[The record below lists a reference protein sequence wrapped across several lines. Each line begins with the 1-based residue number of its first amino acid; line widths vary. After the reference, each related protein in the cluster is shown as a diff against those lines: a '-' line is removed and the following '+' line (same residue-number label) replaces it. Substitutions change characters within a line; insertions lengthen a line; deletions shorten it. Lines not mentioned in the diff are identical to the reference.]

1 MFELTRHIESLLLR
15 NDCVIVPHLGGFVT
29 SFRPARWVREEN
41 LFLPPT
47 RSVGFNAHLT
57 INDGLL
63 TQSYMQAADVSYPDA
78 QRLVERDVEHVKD
91 VLLREGEFTFD
102 GIGKLLQR
110 LDGHYDFIPIEAGV
124 ISPELYGLDAVSVPL
139 IHRADERTP
148 RKGKAWKAGL
158 RLSPRRRRPSRAAVR
173 RIGRSTLHIAAV
185 AAVTLLLYF
194 AWATP
199 VQLSPTHTGR
209 EANMAGSLVF
219 SDARPTAQASG
230 NAGSLAEKTIA
241 VTESPVAA
249 RGTTNAATLTP
260 AAGNAAKHEAA
271 AQPEKTQQ
279 PGYTLVLASAVSMK
293 NAQAY
298 VARLKERGYA
308 DAAVYKR
315 HKMVRVI
322 FGHYASEPEAFK
334 ALKRL
339 NGQEEF
345 AEAWVLPLP

>member
-29 SFRPARWVREEN
+29 SFRPARWIREEN

-47 RSVGFNAHLT
+47 RSVGFNSHLT

-63 TQSYMQAADVSYPDA
+63 TQSYMQAADISYPDA

-91 VLLREGEFTFD
+91 ILLREGEFTFD

-139 IHRADERTP
+139 VHRSDERAPQKSRT
-148 RKGKAWKAGL
+148 WKTGL
-158 RLSPRRRRPSRAAVR
+158 HHFTRSRRPSRTTVR
-173 RIGRSTLHIAAV
+173 RVGRSTLHIAAV
-185 AAVTLLLYF
+185 AAITLLLYF

-199 VQLSPTHTGR
+199 VQLSPTHAGK
-209 EANMAGSLVF
+209 EANMAGSFIF
-219 SDARPTAQASG
+219 SDERPTG
-230 NAGSLAEKTIA
+230 TTAGETTSLTGRTIT

-249 RGTTNAATLTP
+249 TEKNNTPTASPTAANATE
-260 AAGNAAKHEAA
+260 HETASHSDE
-271 AQPEKTQQ
+271 AQQSD
-279 PGYTLVLASAVSMK
+279 YTLVLASAISMK
-293 NAQAY
+293 NAQNY
-298 VARLKERGYA
+298 VARLKECGYT

-315 HKMVRVI
+315 QKMVRVI
-322 FGHYASEPEAFK
+322 FGHYTSETEAFN
-334 ALKRL
+334 ALNRM

-345 AEAWVLPLP
+345 AEAWVLQLP